1 MITSFLR
8 LMSVASIV
16 VFAAVSAVAAATGSI
31 TGRVQ
36 NVVTGQ
42 YLNQARVTLRGGD
55 HVTFTDNF
63 GTYRLVDVPAGPAVV
78 EFFSTVPLELN

>member
-16 VFAAVSAVAAATGSI
+16 VFAAASAVAAATGSI

-55 HVTFTDNF
+55 QI
-63 GTYRLVDVPAGPAVV
+63 LAGPCH
-78 EFFSTVPLELN
+78 P